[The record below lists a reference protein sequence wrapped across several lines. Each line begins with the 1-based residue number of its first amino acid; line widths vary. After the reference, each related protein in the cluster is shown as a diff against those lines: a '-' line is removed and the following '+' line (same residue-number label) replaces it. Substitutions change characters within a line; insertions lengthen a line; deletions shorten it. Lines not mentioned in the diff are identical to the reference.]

1 MGMISAQLPKSI
13 GKNNNSLILTQDQFH
28 FPQLKPDNLQKRDE
42 KRDSSHL
49 VKKVFQTE
57 NPKNIAQND
66 GESENDS
73 NENEQK

>member
-1 MGMISAQLPKSI
+1 MGPISAQLPKSI

-66 GESENDS
+66 NESENDS